1 MLEDLD
7 LRRAPVSRDDYFGD
21 MPQAM
26 PTNGTLATLNL
37 DSELYSMYARAKNY
51 LDDLQM
57 GDDNTPA
64 NQVAQVMNTIT
75 AILKE
80 IVKMQT
86 DLYNAERVKKLEA
99 AMVDAIKLAP
109 KESQVAFFEAYES
122 LLKG

>member
-7 LRRAPVSRDDYFGD
+7 LRAAVVSRDDYFSS

-26 PTNGTLATLNL
+26 PVNGTLATLNL

-109 KESQVAFFEAYES
+109 KESQAAFFEEYSAI
-122 LLKG
+122 LKE